1 MRWRSGQGKAG
12 RRAVW
17 AVQEEERCGL
27 AQGRES
33 RADGGLKSA
42 LALVP
47 QALGVLGGGQ
57 GEDQVM
63 EEASA
68 TDRDQEAERE
78 RRLGI
83 LTVWA
88 SSF

>member
-1 MRWRSGQGKAG
+1 MPELSPCRVVGGRDEGK
-12 RRAVW
+12 V
-17 AVQEEERCGL
+17 
-27 AQGRES
+27 
-33 RADGGLKSA
+33 
-42 LALVP
+42 
-47 QALGVLGGGQ
+47 GGGQ